1 MSQNHKHIKNV
12 YDITHCPPVV
22 LGYDSVSEKGGS
34 MAGNFNISVTR
45 AGDHT
50 RLRLNGDFDGSSAC
64 ELVNL
69 LSNGGLPGTS
79 KILVDTDS
87 VKHIHPFGLDVLHQR
102 LSTATVRNIP
112 LTFTGKLSTQFT
124 LK

>member
-1 MSQNHKHIKNV
+1 
-12 YDITHCPPVV
+12 
-22 LGYDSVSEKGGS
+22 
-34 MAGNFNISVTR
+34 MASNFNIFVTR

-64 ELVNL
+64 ELINL
-69 LSNGGLPGTS
+69 LSNGGLPGAS

-87 VKHIHPFGLDVLHQR
+87 LKHIHPFGVDVLIQW
-102 LSTATVRNIP
+102 LSAATVRNIP
-112 LTFTGKLSTQFT
+112 LTFTGKLSTQFA